1 MRVHR
6 INFRATYGSARRA
19 PSPPGPQRRVCAWCG
34 LELSP
39 GAEPVSH
46 GICPRCEDVFFAG
59 LAGPEEDH
67 DVR

>member
-19 PSPPGPQRRVCAWCG
+19 PAPAGPQRRVCAWCG

-39 GAEPVSH
+39 GREPVSH
-46 GICPRCEDVFFAG
+46 GVCHHCYELCFKKED
-59 LAGPEEDH
+59 EEDH
-67 DVR
+67 DAR